1 MRNFEENTLND
12 ESMEKKKKPFIKP
25 VIGIIVAVALVACVV
40 TVVFMTNPSIR
51 QKITGNKKTEEKT
64 EEIDP
69 TIPNA
74 ASYLKTLADYQN
86 VEISASEVD
95 EYVQDN
101 IDQTLDNYATYKKV
115 TKGKV
120 KSGDTV
126 NIHYVG
132 KIDGEAF
139 EGGSCTKEDTPDGFD
154 LEIGSGSF
162 IPGFEDALIG
172 KKIGKTVDIDV
183 TFPETYENNPDLAG
197 KPAVF
202 TVTINS
208 KQGKKIIP
216 ELTDEF
222 VKKNLTEYT
231 SVKDYKESL
240 KQSTSKSMALSKL
253 VDDSE
258 VKKYPKDK
266 LKQVKKQLNTS
277 ITYYLTQYGSS
288 LSAYLE
294 QMGMTQE
301 QYDEQVEKTA
311 KDNVKKQLVLNAI
324 AQAENLEVTKDQYN
338 EALDTYLNA
347 NGCEKESDLDK
358 VFKQQFGAEAK
369 VVIYPDIIEK
379 NVGDY
384 IMDHITLK

>member
-1 MRNFEENTLND
+1 MRNIEENSLNNR
-12 ESMEKKKKPFIKP
+12 EEEKKTKCFTKRIIAIILA
-25 VIGIIVAVALVACVV
+25 VIVLAGIVIAVCMV
-40 TVVFMTNPSIR
+40 NPSIR
-51 QKITGNKKTEEKT
+51 QKITGKKTTEKKTEEV
-64 EEIDP
+64 DP

-74 ASYLKTLADYQN
+74 ASYLKKLADYKN
-86 VEISASEVD
+86 IEISESEVD
-95 EYVQDN
+95 EYVQEN
-101 IDQTLDNYATYKKV
+101 IDQTLENYATYKKI

-139 EGGSCTKEDTPDGFD
+139 AGGSCTKEDTPDGFD

-208 KQGKKIIP
+208 KQGKKIVP

-222 VKKNLTEYT
+222 VKENLAEYT
-231 SVKDYKESL
+231 SAEDYKESL
-240 KQSTSKSMALSKL
+240 KNDTSKSMAISKL

-258 VKKYPKDK
+258 VKTYPKDK
-266 LKQVKKQLNTS
+266 LKQVKKQLDTS
-277 ITYYLTQYGSS
+277 ITYYLSQYGSS

-294 QMGMTQE
+294 QMGMTE
-301 QYDEQVEKTA
+301 DQYKEQVEKTA

-324 AQAENLEVTKDQYN
+324 AQAEKIEVTKEQYK
-338 EALDTYLNA
+338 ESLDTYLNA
-347 NGCEKESDLDK
+347 NGCKKESDLDK
-358 VFKQQFGAEAK
+358 IFKQQFGAKTK

-379 NVGDY
+379 NVGDF
-384 IMDHITLK
+384 IVDNITMK

>member
-1 MRNFEENTLND
+1 MDNFEENTLND
-12 ESMEKKKKPFIKP
+12 ESKEKKKKHFRKP
-25 VIGIIVAVALVACVV
+25 VIGIIVAVVLVACVV

-64 EEIDP
+64 KEVDP

-101 IDQTLDNYATYKKV
+101 IDQTLDNYATYKKI

-172 KKIGKTVDIDV
+172 QKIGKTVDIDV

-222 VKKNLTEYT
+222 VKENLTEYA
-231 SVKDYKESL
+231 SVKEYKESL
-240 KQSTSKSMALSKL
+240 KQSTSKSMALSNL
-253 VDDSE
+253 VDESE

-294 QMGMTQE
+294 QMGMTEE

-358 VFKQQFGAEAK
+358 IFKQQFGAETK

-384 IMDHITLK
+384 ILDHITLK

>member
-1 MRNFEENTLND
+1 MYTKCCKNIS
-12 ESMEKKKKPFIKP
+12 ESVKTFSADNVQTNYKNYLLTVIKQS
-25 VIGIIVAVALVACVV
+25 
-40 TVVFMTNPSIR
+40 N
-51 QKITGNKKTEEKT
+51 
-64 EEIDP
+64 
-69 TIPNA
+69 
-74 ASYLKTLADYQN
+74 
-86 VEISASEVD
+86 
-95 EYVQDN
+95 
-101 IDQTLDNYATYKKV
+101 
-115 TKGKV
+115 
-120 KSGDTV
+120 
-126 NIHYVG
+126 
-132 KIDGEAF
+132 
-139 EGGSCTKEDTPDGFD
+139 
-154 LEIGSGSF
+154 
-162 IPGFEDALIG
+162 
-172 KKIGKTVDIDV
+172 
-183 TFPETYENNPDLAG
+183 
-197 KPAVF
+197 
-202 TVTINS
+202 
-208 KQGKKIIP
+208 
-216 ELTDEF
+216 DEF